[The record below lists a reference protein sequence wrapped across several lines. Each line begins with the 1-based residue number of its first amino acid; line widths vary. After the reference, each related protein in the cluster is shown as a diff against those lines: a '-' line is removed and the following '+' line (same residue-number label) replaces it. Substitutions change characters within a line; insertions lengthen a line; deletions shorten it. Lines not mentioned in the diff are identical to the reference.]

1 MKALITEKIHDIGI
15 QMISE
20 HMDLVCAYHM
30 TMEEFLPFC
39 IKENPDAII
48 IRGIPYRIT
57 RELIDSCPNLKAIA
71 VNAIGVDNI
80 DTAYCKEKN
89 IPVFNVPGGS
99 SDAVAELAFGL
110 ILNLARNISVADYTV
125 RHEGIYNKQ
134 LHIGTMLQG
143 KTLGIV
149 AMGRIGSRV
158 AKYAQAFEMKILGYD
173 PFLTPEQMAE
183 RGAESADLE
192 RIFSE
197 SDVVFVPAP
206 LTKDNYHMIDRH
218 LIDLM
223 KPTAMFVDTGRGG
236 VVDEEA
242 LYDALKEKRI
252 RAASMDVFEKEP
264 PLGQPLLSL
273 DNIVCTPHIGGSAE
287 EAQIFLAKSCC
298 GQLLNYLGLT

>member
-15 QMISE
+15 QMVSE
-20 HMDLVCAYHM
+20 HMDLVYAYNM

-57 RELIDSCPNLKAIA
+57 RELIDQCPNLKAIA

-80 DTAYCKEKN
+80 DTDYCKEKN

-99 SDAVAELAFGL
+99 SEAVAELSFGL
-110 ILNLARNISVADYTV
+110 ILNLARNISVADHTI
-125 RHEGIYNKQ
+125 RHKGVYNKQ
-134 LHIGTMLQG
+134 LHIGTMLKG

-149 AMGRIGSRV
+149 AMGRIGTRV
-158 AKYAQAFEMKILGYD
+158 ARYAQAFEMKVLGYD
-173 PFLTPEQMAE
+173 PCLDPEQMAQ
-183 RGAESADLE
+183 RGAEFADLE
-192 RIFSE
+192 HIFSE
-197 SDVVFVPAP
+197 SDIVFVPAP
-206 LTKDNYHMIDRH
+206 LTKDNYHMINKH

-223 KPTAMFVDTGRGG
+223 KPTALFVDTGRGG
-236 VVDEEA
+236 VVDEAA

-252 RAASMDVFEKEP
+252 RGASMDVFEKEP
-264 PLGQPLLSL
+264 PLGQPLLEL

-287 EAQIFLAKSCC
+287 EAQIFLARSCC
-298 GQLLNYLGLT
+298 GQLLSYLGLV